1 MLLISLDEQGDFEN
15 LNTDKGNNKAPMFI
29 GGIIYDDK
37 DISADLNDEKKRIY
51 FYLKAVCTEV
61 GAAYPRDLHV
71 GDNHNYAKVRLVKQK
86 ITETLAEFLST
97 GKCVLEGNEWSERLC
112 KMRKR
117 DGKYHIFSLVKYGTD
132 RKELQSENTSI
143 LIREDYASNLYVHM
157 AEDIIERIIFHNPII
172 ENVGKVRLNLAT
184 RRAVLEK
191 GELGDGFEEKA
202 KQYISLGYKEDLEPE
217 HQKKG
222 QRTFILTNG
231 DIYRTAI
238 EREMFDTGKRNIQ
251 VESVGV
257 KSIYYGSE
265 TDNYRMEF
273 LYLADIICTVL
284 GFEPDTSSVEAMI
297 SDMRSRADKYAG
309 HSENLIFAYD
319 AVDTVFK
326 KAWHKL
332 EEKEYFEVLRF
343 SYAGL
348 QKKSPYNEFYK
359 NVWFR
364 ILEEHLLKEKNVPAY
379 GIALRKFYLLTKENN
394 IDQRE
399 LVYIFEMLEAML
411 KQMHLKGDDQNAF
424 LYELY
429 DAGISAYTHIG
440 DSIQAKECFEK
451 CKEYA
456 KYVEIERFL
465 RTRNKLA
472 VFLSDMLLVDEA
484 AAIAQENIV
493 YQEELLSI
501 RELVFDKDE
510 VSKGYGRAL
519 SQLGQS
525 LASARIE
532 EAEATFL
539 KALEQISDETS
550 QDYYQT
556 ESYLLHFYIEM
567 GMKEKYTARCER
579 YFGGEKGLRGQ
590 FKAIRKEAAK
600 GEAARF
606 STKFALYFYVKG
618 LYRFHMEKI
627 SPELLGSL
635 YGIEKEI
642 RDVCKENADRILKG
656 HPWELIYKYI
666 ALIALKKGNVK
677 KADEFMVKIPSA
689 LTYREFILNAI
700 CLSGEMEYA
709 VEKEENSWKNRLE
722 ELLELLREH
731 AGEVYEKVAGLNTA
745 EEQYAYIKEKVLNF
759 MYD

>member
-15 LNTDKGNNKAPMFI
+15 LNSDNNNDKAPMFI
-29 GGIIYDDK
+29 GGIVYDDK
-37 DISADLNDEKKRIY
+37 DINADLNDEKKRIY
-51 FYLKAVCTEV
+51 YYLKAVCAEV
-61 GAAYPRDLHV
+61 GAVYPRDLHV
-71 GDNHNYAKVRLVKQK
+71 GDNYNHAKVRLVKRK

-97 GKCVLEGNEWSERLC
+97 GKCVLEGNEWSQKLC
-112 KMRKR
+112 SMRKR

-132 RKELQSENTSI
+132 RKELQSDHTSI

-191 GELGDGFEEKA
+191 AELGDKFEEKA
-202 KQYISLGYKEDLEPE
+202 KQYISLGYKEDLDPD

-297 SDMRSRADKYAG
+297 TDMKNRADKYTG

-319 AVDTVFK
+319 AVDTIFK

-332 EEKEYFEVLRF
+332 EEKEYFEALRF

-348 QKKSPYNEFYK
+348 QKNSPYSAFYK

-364 ILEEHLLKEKNVPAY
+364 ILENYLMKERTVSAY

-394 IDQRE
+394 IDQGE

-411 KQMHLKGDDQNAF
+411 KQMQLKGDDQKAF

-456 KYVEIERFL
+456 KYAEIERFL

-484 AAIAQENIV
+484 AAIAQENII

-501 RELVFDKDE
+501 RELVFDKQE
-510 VSKGYGRAL
+510 VSKSYGRAL

-525 LASARIE
+525 FASAHMM
-532 EAEATFL
+532 EAEETFL
-539 KALEQISDETS
+539 KALEQIGDETS
-550 QDYYQT
+550 QDYHQT
-556 ESYLLHFYIEM
+556 ESYLLHYYIEM
-567 GMKEKYTARCER
+567 GMKEKYAERCER

-618 LYRFHMEKI
+618 LYRFHLEKI
-627 SPELLGSL
+627 SSELLGSL
-635 YGIEKEI
+635 FSIEKEI
-642 RDVCKENADRILKG
+642 RDVCRENADRVLKG

-666 ALIALKKGNVK
+666 ALIALKKGNAR
-677 KADEFMVKIPSA
+677 KADEFMEKIPSVFS
-689 LTYREFILNAI
+689 YREFILDAI
-700 CLSGEMEYA
+700 CLSGDMEYA
-709 VEKEENSWKNRLE
+709 MQKGDSSWRSMLE
-722 ELLELLREH
+722 ELLVLIKNN
-731 AGEVYEKVAGLNTA
+731 ATEVYEKVAELNTA
-745 EEQYAYIKEKVLNF
+745 EEQYTYIKEKVLNF